1 MGKIYTLTIPTWIEG
16 INTTVDIG
24 NGCIHHVAFDGG
36 MSRDRM
42 YDVLLHGD
50 FKGSVV
56 NIITDSVS
64 EFASSVSGGLGTTV
78 IPYEA
83 STVAKVVEVLSDME
97 SRVGQRYDMLRKTN
111 KKNIE
116 CYNAWAGKHNQMKP
130 AVICWLHA
138 DKVLKQMRQEDIYE
152 MLKNFLKVGRSVG
165 VTLLLH
171 SDEFNGIQKAVDS
184 DVYAQFT
191 LIHISPTTEHTKDM
205 IVDVGNEVYHASIV
219 PRDIM

>member
-1 MGKIYTLTIPTWIEG
+1 MGKIYTLTIPTRIDG

-24 NGCIHHVAFDGG
+24 NGCIHHVAFDDG

-50 FKGSVV
+50 FRGSVV
-56 NIITDSVS
+56 NVITDNVS
-64 EFASSVSGGLGTTV
+64 EFASSVSGGLGATV

-83 STVAKVVEVLSDME
+83 NTVARVVEVLSDME

-111 KKNIE
+111 NKNIE
-116 CYNAWAGKHNQMKP
+116 YYNAWAGKHNQMKP
-130 AVICWLHA
+130 VVICWIGA
-138 DKVLKQMRQEDIYE
+138 DKVFKQMKHEDIYE

-171 SDEFNGIQKAVDS
+171 SDEFHGIQEAVGTDI
-184 DVYAQFT
+184 YAQFT
-191 LIHISPTTEHTKDM
+191 LVYISPTTEHTKDTT
-205 IVDVGNEVYHASIV
+205 VVVGNEAYHASIV
-219 PRDIM
+219 PGDIM